1 MRTRFV
7 VAAIAAIFLAS
18 LLFFFVSE
26 LTPGVYSDSTDWAM
40 YVMHARN
47 IVTGHPYAETG
58 YVFQPESTTEV
69 GANAYPSGVP
79 LILAPFYAV
88 RGVDLKLF
96 KTLNVSFL
104 VLSLWPAYL
113 YARRTL
119 SPVSSLVIIVSLGL
133 STLFFSNFDA
143 IGSDSPYQF
152 IAFWVL
158 LFLLRIYDKGLN
170 ETKPIVFGVLAGLV
184 MAAAYLLRPFG
195 VAFLVAI
202 AATEILKKRRIT
214 LFLLAV
220 AGAFIPLV
228 FFNNFFFHA
237 DGGYAHQFTFA
248 PKAVIRHA
256 IDYAGYFSYA
266 FANPVSKLYR
276 YFLWAATL
284 IPVAIGVVKR
294 IREGKWGVTELYLLT
309 LLAVLAVYWATNARY
324 LLPIMPF
331 YLVYMFE
338 GFQSMASRV
347 SQRFTLPLK
356 AAAAALLLFAPAA
369 NAVLVRPNPEDTLVT
384 SPRYEAL
391 CTAIRNQTP
400 KNSLLIFWNPRVLAF
415 STARFASGWPAE
427 GKPGELTQYLSR
439 VHPGY
444 IVVDKNH
451 QDDRQFLIPFIAASP
466 APPTAIFENEQF
478 RLIRLLPDASKQGSE

>member
-202 AATEILKKRRIT
+202 AATEIL
-214 LFLLAV
+214 
-220 AGAFIPLV
+220 
-228 FFNNFFFHA
+228 
-237 DGGYAHQFTFA
+237 
-248 PKAVIRHA
+248 
-256 IDYAGYFSYA
+256 
-266 FANPVSKLYR
+266 
-276 YFLWAATL
+276 
-284 IPVAIGVVKR
+284 
-294 IREGKWGVTELYLLT
+294 
-309 LLAVLAVYWATNARY
+309 
-324 LLPIMPF
+324 
-331 YLVYMFE
+331 
-338 GFQSMASRV
+338 
-347 SQRFTLPLK
+347 
-356 AAAAALLLFAPAA
+356 
-369 NAVLVRPNPEDTLVT
+369 
-384 SPRYEAL
+384 
-391 CTAIRNQTP
+391 
-400 KNSLLIFWNPRVLAF
+400 
-415 STARFASGWPAE
+415 
-427 GKPGELTQYLSR
+427 
-439 VHPGY
+439 
-444 IVVDKNH
+444 
-451 QDDRQFLIPFIAASP
+451 
-466 APPTAIFENEQF
+466 
-478 RLIRLLPDASKQGSE
+478 